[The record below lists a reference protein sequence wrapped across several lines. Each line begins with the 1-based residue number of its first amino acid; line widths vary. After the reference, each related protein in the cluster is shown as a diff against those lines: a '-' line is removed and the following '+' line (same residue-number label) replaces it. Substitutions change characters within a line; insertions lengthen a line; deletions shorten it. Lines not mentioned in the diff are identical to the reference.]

1 MTRSA
6 TVSGGRGVTTGNGE
20 LVATWIGAVIW
31 TVLSVPL
38 VWAMTHDAELRS
50 SPWAAFLWLF
60 VAEGVL
66 IWASAIRLT
75 FGRLRFGRLTLEPDP
90 LPGSL
95 GGHVGG
101 SVRVPLRHRV
111 AADYRVTLS
120 CVRSRRMRSRNGS
133 SRSETVVWSA
143 ECVPV
148 VEREGRS
155 VRLRFTFDVP
165 QHLPASEET
174 SEDYHYWGVR
184 VRGSVPGVDLD
195 QAFRVQVERSDPP
208 RLAARP
214 APRHEPSVHLERSG
228 SAGVR
233 VDRRPGHAIVEYR
246 VGREWGT
253 ALGVTAF
260 GVFFLAVPLGLLGTI
275 LGLGASGEGPD
286 LLPILFAAPFVTV
299 FGLVGLLLVVLGL
312 YLLLNGLTVRLSAS
326 EVGGCAAPPLSPP
339 DPPGAGRSGGGGR
352 DEDPG
357 PGGQRREGQSELQA
371 GGTPERW
378 RAPPAGRRDPR
389 TGTGVRVGPRGHRD
403 DRSSRERSAAQ
414 EAEGPGAVARPRAS
428 PSAPARAPRYQWRDP
443 GSAVTPSAYL
453 DPPAWSGICGRWRII
468 DG

>member
-38 VWAMTHDAELRS
+38 VWAMTRDAELRS

-60 VAEGVL
+60 VALGVP

-90 LPGSL
+90 VPGSL

-120 CVRSRRMRSRNGS
+120 CVRSRRIPSRNGS
-133 SRSETVVWSA
+133 SRSEAVVWSA

-214 APRHEPSVHLERSG
+214 APRQEPSVHLERSG

-326 EVGGCAAPPLSPP
+326 EVEAVRRLLFLRRTHREPVDRVEGVEMKIQGQVGS
-339 DPPGAGRSGGGGR
+339 GAKARVSYKLVARLKGGGR
-352 DEDPG
+352 LPLGDGIRG
-357 PGGQRREGQSELQA
+357 PALASELA
-371 GGTPERW
+371 RVVTETTGLPVKEV
-378 RAPPAGRRDPR
+378 RRKRLKDR
-389 TGTGVRVGPRGHRD
+389 GP
-403 DRSSRERSAAQ
+403 
-414 EAEGPGAVARPRAS
+414 
-428 PSAPARAPRYQWRDP
+428 
-443 GSAVTPSAYL
+443 
-453 DPPAWSGICGRWRII
+453 
-468 DG
+468 